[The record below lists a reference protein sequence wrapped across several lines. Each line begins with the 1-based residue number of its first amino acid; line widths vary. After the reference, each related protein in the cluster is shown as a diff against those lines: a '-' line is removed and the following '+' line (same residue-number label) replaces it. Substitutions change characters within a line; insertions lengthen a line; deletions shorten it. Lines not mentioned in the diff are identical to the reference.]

1 MKTKTTPHLSCPK
14 EYVLQRILA
23 IEAQNESNVV
33 SMPFKH
39 HSCCS
44 TNPPLTTSSADPHK
58 MARFGL
64 VFLIGVAAVAADL
77 CPEPV
82 SFNFVIFLFLADK
95 KSRSHPISYFCL
107 IKRSDWFSF
116 QVIQNGG
123 ISGRKS
129 DNFFSGQ
136 VIDKSSFCS
145 CFGREMYL

>member
-44 TNPPLTTSSADPHK
+44 TNHFFCRSSQNGTIWPRLPDRGGRGCCRSLSWA
-58 MARFGL
+58 GL
-64 VFLIGVAAVAADL
+64 VQF
-77 CPEPV
+77 CHF
-82 SFNFVIFLFLADK
+82 SLFGWK
-95 KSRSHPISYFCL
+95 KSRSHPISSFCL

-145 CFGREMYL
+145 CFGREMYLWSW

>member
-82 SFNFVIFLFLADK
+82 SFNFVIFLFLAEK
-95 KSRSHPISYFCL
+95 RAGLTQFL
-107 IKRSDWFSF
+107 IFA
-116 QVIQNGG
+116 
-123 ISGRKS
+123 
-129 DNFFSGQ
+129 
-136 VIDKSSFCS
+136 
-145 CFGREMYL
+145 